1 MREDVGVLRPWGDL
15 RPAAACVFEGYWL
28 LPRVSRGGRRRG
40 GMGECGGFRGSPGAE
55 GSISGPAGGT
65 TPAFNGRVSHA
76 GAIGIADAV
85 GGARARSP
93 RFAQPGRVVIGL
105 WKGTALEE
113 ALDGDLVRETF
124 SEAGAGCSA
133 TLLSNASFFAPLA
146 RGIVGGWSS
155 RRRQCC
161 QRGLGLVQGAPR
173 LRFASR
179 DRRER

>member
-1 MREDVGVLRPWGDL
+1 MRPWGDL
-15 RPAAACVFEGYWL
+15 RPAAACVIKVYWL

-40 GMGECGGFRGSPGAE
+40 GMGECGGFWGPAGVE

-85 GGARARSP
+85 GGAGARSP
-93 RFAQPGRVVIGL
+93 RFAQPGRVVIRL

-179 DRRER
+179 VRRER

>member
-1 MREDVGVLRPWGDL
+1 MIEVCALFFRAAAWRSFSKQGLGVREDVGVLRPWGDL

-93 RFAQPGRVVIGL
+93 RFAQPGRVVMRR

-113 ALDGDLVRETF
+113 AFDGLLVLETF

-133 TLLSNASFFAPLA
+133 TLLSNASPFAPLA
-146 RGIVGGWSS
+146 RGM
-155 RRRQCC
+155 
-161 QRGLGLVQGAPR
+161 A
-173 LRFASR
+173 
-179 DRRER
+179 

>member
-1 MREDVGVLRPWGDL
+1 M
-15 RPAAACVFEGYWL
+15 
-28 LPRVSRGGRRRG
+28 
-40 GMGECGGFRGSPGAE
+40 E

-85 GGARARSP
+85 GGARALSP
-93 RFAQPGRVVIGL
+93 RFAQPGRVVIRR

-133 TLLSNASFFAPLA
+133 TLLSNASPFAPLA
-146 RGIVGGWSS
+146 RGM
-155 RRRQCC
+155 
-161 QRGLGLVQGAPR
+161 A
-173 LRFASR
+173 
-179 DRRER
+179 